1 MISPAKRRD
10 KYSLESKASEFRMKE
25 GNIFAATAGSGLI
38 LVIAPTDKE
47 FVVVNAIPKKFG
59 ASIRTTGEVQ
69 NGFILV
75 S

>member
-1 MISPAKRRD
+1 
-10 KYSLESKASEFRMKE
+10 MKE